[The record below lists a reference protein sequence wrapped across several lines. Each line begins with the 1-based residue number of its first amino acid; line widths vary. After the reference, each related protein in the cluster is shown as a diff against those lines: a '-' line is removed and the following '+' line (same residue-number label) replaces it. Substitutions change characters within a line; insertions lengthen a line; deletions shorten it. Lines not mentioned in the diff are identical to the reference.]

1 MVGATIASMVRAAA
15 AITDAAAGRPS
26 TAIMLT
32 ATMIAATVDRTAET
46 PTVDLAAVV
55 DLTVA
60 KRMAGLTVVEHPMA
74 AERLMVVEHPMAAE
88 SLTAAER
95 LMVVE
100 HLMAAEH
107 PTVVER
113 LMVAA
118 GMITGN
124 Q

>member
-1 MVGATIASMVRAAA
+1 
-15 AITDAAAGRPS
+15 
-26 TAIMLT
+26 MLT

-74 AERLMVVEHPMAAE
+74 AERLMVVEH
-88 SLTAAER
+88 
-95 LMVVE
+95 
-100 HLMAAEH
+100 LMAAEH

>member
-1 MVGATIASMVRAAA
+1 
-15 AITDAAAGRPS
+15 
-26 TAIMLT
+26 
-32 ATMIAATVDRTAET
+32 MIAATVDRTAET

-95 LMVVE
+95 LMV
-100 HLMAAEH
+100 
-107 PTVVER
+107 
-113 LMVAA
+113 AA

>member
-95 LMVVE
+95 LMV
-100 HLMAAEH
+100 
-107 PTVVER
+107 
-113 LMVAA
+113 AA

>member
-1 MVGATIASMVRAAA
+1 
-15 AITDAAAGRPS
+15 
-26 TAIMLT
+26 MLT

-95 LMVVE
+95 LMV
-100 HLMAAEH
+100 
-107 PTVVER
+107 
-113 LMVAA
+113 AA

>member
-1 MVGATIASMVRAAA
+1 
-15 AITDAAAGRPS
+15 
-26 TAIMLT
+26 MLT
-32 ATMIAATVDRTAET
+32 ATMIAATVDRTVET

-60 KRMAGLTVVEHPMA
+60 KRMAGLT
-74 AERLMVVEHPMAAE
+74 VVEHPMAAE